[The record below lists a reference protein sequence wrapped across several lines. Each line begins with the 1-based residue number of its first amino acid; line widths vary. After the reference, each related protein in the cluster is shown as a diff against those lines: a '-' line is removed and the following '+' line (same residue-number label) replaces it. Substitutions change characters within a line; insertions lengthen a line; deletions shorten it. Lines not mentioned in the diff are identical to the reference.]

1 MLSAIEP
8 SRDTAVGGSL
18 AQVQVRGLVGVLETA
33 LYHDGGGRE
42 AVERFYGDLLG
53 LPAVAGW
60 EDGVAFR
67 VGTGV
72 LLLFDRERLAG
83 RPGPIAD
90 HGTSGPGHVCL
101 RSGGGEYERWRQHL
115 EAAGVEIVHDSHWGG
130 GARSFYFKDP
140 AGNLLEIADRDFWPQ
155 PA

>member
-1 MLSAIEP
+1 MQARS
-8 SRDTAVGGSL
+8 
-18 AQVQVRGLVGVLETA
+18 LVGVLETA
-33 LYHDGGGRE
+33 LYHDGRDRE

-72 LLLFDRERLAG
+72 LLLFDRDRLAE
-83 RPGPIAD
+83 RCSPVAD

-101 RSGGGEYERWRQHL
+101 RAGGGEYERWREHL
-115 EAAGVEIVHDSHWGG
+115 EAAGVEIVHDSDWSGG
-130 GARSFYFKDP
+130 GRSFYFKDP
-140 AGNLLEIADRDFWPQ
+140 AGNLVEIADRDFWPQ

>member
-1 MLSAIEP
+1 MA
-8 SRDTAVGGSL
+8 G
-18 AQVQVRGLVGVLETA
+18 VQARSFVGVLETA
-33 LYHDGGGRE
+33 LYHDSPTRE

-53 LPAVAGW
+53 LRAVAGW

-72 LLLFDRERLAG
+72 LLLFDRDRLAERG
-83 RPGPIAD
+83 GPVAD

-101 RSGGGEYERWRQHL
+101 QATGGEYERWRKHL
-115 EAAGVEIVHDSHWGG
+115 EAAGVEIVHDSDWSGG
-130 GARSFYFKDP
+130 GRSFYFKDP
-140 AGNLLEIADRDFWPQ
+140 AGNLVEIADRDIWPQ